1 MDFSSLIRQALLE
14 VGTVAVPHIG
24 TFTLRHCSA
33 RLIQNE
39 DITCVPP
46 QNVVEFSNECA
57 DEKSFIQFIAQ
68 KTNSSEATI
77 QKELSTFTDS
87 IQKSLNENTPYVI
100 ENVGTIHPDGRFQ
113 SSIAWNANAFGL
125 RNFSIHKLS
134 EEEKKKSNLTTAQTL
149 AGVAKTLFI
158 ASPILFGALLIPN
171 ILQVSQNP
179 QLASIFRH
187 TQVEMDFTQPEVPRP
202 HEFKPVASESTV
214 VTVPA
219 TPKNDEKVGSAEKR
233 YFVVVG
239 TFANM
244 ANAKNYEKQLR
255 KKKYHSGIIEGERNK
270 VYLSAFA
277 DKTEAQQY
285 VARIR
290 KQSGY
295 SNAWIYVKQA

>member
-24 TFTLRHCSA
+24 TFTLHHCSA

-125 RNFSIHKLS
+125 RDFSIHKLS

-149 AGVAKTLFI
+149 AGVVKTLFI

-179 QLASIFRH
+179 QFASIFRQ

-202 HEFKPVASESTV
+202 HEFKPIVE
-214 VTVPA
+214 
-219 TPKNDEKVGSAEKR
+219 AEKPKPEPAPMPTEKPTTKAENK

-239 TFANM
+239 TFVDLS
-244 ANAKNYEKQLR
+244 NAKKFAKKLQKENYQ
-255 KKKYHSGIIEGERNK
+255 SGIIEGERNK

-277 DKTEAQQY
+277 NKAKAQQY
-285 VARIR
+285 VQQLRG
-290 KQSGY
+290 QSNY
-295 SNAWIYVKQA
+295 ASAWIYVKKS